1 MGPPSPFR
9 IRNISLK
16 FHICC
21 SVSFAFTSAE
31 LLQRSLTGFRDPP
44 CLEDSANPDADVGRH
59 DVHEAKPGQA
69 FELVDIQL
77 NTGKCAFYDKRC
89 ARAGTKSAVS

>member
-1 MGPPSPFR
+1 MGPSSPFK
-9 IRNISLK
+9 IRNIIAEIQYLLL
-16 FHICC
+16 
-21 SVSFAFTSAE
+21 SFFTSAE

-77 NTGKCAFYDKRC
+77 NTGKCAFYGKRC
-89 ARAGTKSAVS
+89 AYAGTKSAVS